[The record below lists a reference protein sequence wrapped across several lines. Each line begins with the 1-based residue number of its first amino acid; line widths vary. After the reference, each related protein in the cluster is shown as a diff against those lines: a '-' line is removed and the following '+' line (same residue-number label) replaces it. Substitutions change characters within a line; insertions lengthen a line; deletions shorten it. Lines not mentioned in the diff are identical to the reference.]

1 MRKSQQLT
9 TFSQVSNFRLRKKS
23 FKHQN
28 NIVVESS
35 ARKSNAYGIKVR
47 GSYEIVFK

>member
-9 TFSQVSNFRLRKKS
+9 TFSQVSNFRLRKKA

-35 ARKSNAYGIKVR
+35 AGKSNAYGIRVR
-47 GSYEIVFK
+47 RVLRNCV